1 MNGKKAGL
9 VVGAAGVLAGVV
21 GLGVLAAPAGAGPA
35 PVLPKVSAEDLVQS
49 VLTAKSVPA
58 LAGTVTATNNLG
70 LPSVP
75 GLGQASRFLANG
87 STSTQVWTDGKGRGR
102 VSLPSGTSEETIVFD
117 GATVW
122 DWTSSNN
129 TVHKSTGAPDKA
141 HPDKPSSGEVATD
154 PAQAAKQVIGLIS
167 KDSTV
172 KVDGT
177 ATVAGRSAYELVLA
191 PKPTERTM
199 LREVRIAVDSET
211 KIPLQLSVL
220 ANGNAQ
226 PVAQIGFSKL
236 EIAAQDPALFTFT
249 PPSNAK
255 VVTGDAQDQA
265 KQDQA
270 KQKAGEAKGQLPEPQ
285 IVGSGWDTVLVE
297 KLPAGTLSGSAGGSE
312 QSSTAN
318 KGGQSIDPS
327 RLLGQLGK
335 RVTGPWGSGYE
346 ISTAVGTALILD
358 DGRIAVGAVPEQAL
372 TDALASVK

>member
-1 MNGKKAGL
+1 MSGKKAGL

-35 PVLPKVSAEDLVQS
+35 PVLPKVSAEELVQS
-49 VLTAKSVPA
+49 VLTTKSMPA

-70 LPSVP
+70 LPAVP
-75 GLGQASRFLANG
+75 GLGQASRFLSNG
-87 STSTQVWTDGKGRGR
+87 STNTQVWTDGKGRGR
-102 VSLPSGTSEETIVFD
+102 LSLPNATSEETVVFD

-129 TVHKSTGAPDKA
+129 TVHKETGAPDKA
-141 HPDKPSSGEVATD
+141 HPDKPSNGEVATD
-154 PAQAAKQVIGLIS
+154 PAQAAKQIIALIN

-236 EIAAQDPALFTFT
+236 EVAAQDPALFTFT
-249 PPSNAK
+249 PPANAK
-255 VVTGDAQDQA
+255 VVTGSADE
-265 KQDQA
+265 A
-270 KQKAGEAKGQLPEPQ
+270 KQKASEVKGQLPEPKV
-285 IVGSGWDTVLVE
+285 VGSGWDTVLVT
-297 KLPAGTLSGSAGGSE
+297 KLPAGALSGSADRSA
-312 QSSTAN
+312 TT
-318 KGGQSIDPS
+318 KGGENVDPS

-346 ISTAVGTALILD
+346 ISTAVGTALVLD
-358 DGRIAVGAVPEQAL
+358 DGRVAVGAVPEQAL

>member
-49 VLTAKSVPA
+49 VLTTKSVPA

-87 STSTQVWTDGKGRGR
+87 STNTQVWTDGKGRGR

-154 PAQAAKQVIGLIS
+154 PAQAAKQIIGLIS

-249 PPSNAK
+249 PPANAK
-255 VVTGDAQDQA
+255 VVTGNAQDQA
-265 KQDQA
+265 KS
-270 KQKAGEAKGQLPEPQ
+270 KASEAKGQLPEPQ

-297 KLPAGTLSGSAGGSE
+297 KLPAGTLSGSGK
-312 QSSTAN
+312 SSTS
-318 KGGQSIDPS
+318 KEGQSIDPS

-358 DGRIAVGAVPEQAL
+358 DGRVAVGAVPEQAL

>member
-1 MNGKKAGL
+1 MSGKKAGL

-35 PVLPKVSAEDLVQS
+35 PVLPTVSAEDLVQS

-70 LPSVP
+70 LAAVP
-75 GLGQASRFLANG
+75 GLGSASKFLTNG
-87 STSTQVWTDGKGRGR
+87 STSAQVWTDGKGRGR
-102 VSLPSGTSEETIVFD
+102 LSLPSGTSEETVVFD
-117 GATVW
+117 GTTVW
-122 DWTSSNN
+122 DWNSSDN
-129 TVHKSTGAPDKA
+129 TVRKSTGAPDKA

-211 KIPLQLSVL
+211 KIPLRLSVL

-236 EIAAQDPALFTFT
+236 EVAAQDPALFTFT
-249 PPSNAK
+249 PPANAK
-255 VVTGDAQDQA
+255 VETGDTEHQVAKDRSQA
-265 KQDQA
+265 PKD
-270 KQKAGEAKGQLPEPQ
+270 LPEPQ
-285 IVGSGWDTVLVE
+285 LVGSGWDTVLVE
-297 KLPAGTLSGSAGGSE
+297 KLPAGALSASPDKTGTTQQGRQQGV
-312 QSSTAN
+312 
-318 KGGQSIDPS
+318 DPS
-327 RLLGQLGK
+327 RLLGELGK

>member
-49 VLTAKSVPA
+49 VLTTKSMPA

-70 LPSVP
+70 LPAVP
-75 GLGQASRFLANG
+75 GLGQASRFLTNG
-87 STSTQVWTDGKGRGR
+87 STSAQVWADGKGRGR
-102 VSLPSGTSEETIVFD
+102 LSLPNATSEETVVFD
-117 GATVW
+117 GTTVW
-122 DWTSSNN
+122 DWTSNNN
-129 TVHKSTGAPDKA
+129 TVHKGTGSPDKA
-141 HPDKPSSGEVATD
+141 HPEKPAGGEVATD
-154 PAQAAKQVIGLIS
+154 PAQAAKEIIGLIS

-191 PKPTERTM
+191 PKPSERTM
-199 LREVRIAVDSET
+199 LREVRIAIDSET

-236 EIAAQDPALFTFT
+236 DVAAQDPSLFTFT
-249 PPSNAK
+249 PPANAK
-255 VVTGDAQDQA
+255 VVTGNQDEVRH
-265 KQDQA
+265 
-270 KQKAGEAKGQLPEPQ
+270 KAGEAASELAKPQL
-285 IVGSGWDTVLVE
+285 VGSGWDTVLVE
-297 KLPAGTLSGSAGGSE
+297 KLPAGALGGSS
-312 QSSTAN
+312 QKSATTKDGTSF
-318 KGGQSIDPS
+318 DPS
-327 RLLGQLGK
+327 RLLGELGK
-335 RVTGPWGSGYE
+335 RVTGPWGSGYQ
-346 ISTAVGTALILD
+346 INTAVGTALILD
-358 DGRIAVGAVPEQAL
+358 DGRVAVGAVPVQVL